1 MCIVHFTSSLLL
13 LDSLG
18 ILDFLSEEGHV
29 LGHGGEMLQIL
40 GFKLRVFVD
49 VVLGELLLNF
59 LLFVVHEG
67 IQLFNI
73 DLPLGEIDI
82 RVKLGVYH

>member
-1 MCIVHFTSSLLL
+1 
-13 LDSLG
+13 
-18 ILDFLSEEGHV
+18 
-29 LGHGGEMLQIL
+29 MLQIL
-40 GFKLRVFVD
+40 RFKLRVFVD
-49 VVLGELLLNF
+49 VVLGELLLNL